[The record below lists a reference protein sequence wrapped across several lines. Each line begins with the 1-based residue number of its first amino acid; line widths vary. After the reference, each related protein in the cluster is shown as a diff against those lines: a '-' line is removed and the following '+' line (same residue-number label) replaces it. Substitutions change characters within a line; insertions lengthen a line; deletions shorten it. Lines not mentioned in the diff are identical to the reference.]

1 MVGQEQDNIISNT
14 NSLRVRRM
22 AGSCNRFL
30 FLVLLCVLLAD
41 MTVLSPLS
49 LKMPYLPF
57 RVALSTIL
65 IAFLPGFCIVR
76 SLYPHRGLDGVEMLG
91 YSIMVSLLLTPSVA
105 FVMSFLP
112 FGFGTAEDPAPLIIA
127 LSALTIFS
135 AIAAYIRCRRA
146 A

>member
-1 MVGQEQDNIISNT
+1 
-14 NSLRVRRM
+14 M

-65 IAFLPGFCIVR
+65 ITFLPGFCIVR
-76 SLYPHRGLDGVEMLG
+76 SLYPHLDGVEMLG
-91 YSIMVSLLLTPSVA
+91 YSIMISLLLTPSIA

-112 FGFGTAEDPAPLIIA
+112 FGFGTVEDPAPLIIA